1 MQYASILRR
10 SSVESRFGLDTH
22 SARLVELVANS
33 ELSELDDATIHA
45 LRIFLADTLAVGIAG
60 KCNPA
65 AEGILA
71 AMQANGGAGEVSC
84 LGRPDVSLPAHQAA
98 VVNGFQI
105 HCLEWDGL
113 HEPSV
118 VIALCANV
126 AALHA
131 ELANS
136 DASLGELLLAFA
148 VGVET
153 AVFFGSAAASAPR
166 FFRPSAAGVMGAAM
180 AVGKLRGYN
189 AEQIHNLLGLAFSQ
203 VSGTMQ
209 AHWEGSEALA
219 LQVGFA
225 ARAAITAADLVAHGI
240 TGPREVV
247 SGKFGYFTLIET
259 PENLD
264 GVLAK
269 WGKPW
274 KITEMAHKPFPAGR
288 ATQSVL
294 TALLKMRE
302 ERDFDV
308 EELVT
313 VRADVPS
320 LIALLVSRPWSP
332 DMSPAYARLCLEYV
346 VPRMLLDRTID
357 PARFTD
363 DYLGEPEIEQLAARV
378 ECVVDDNPDPN
389 ALGPQSVTIALKDGT
404 ELSQFVDAPLG
415 SPGFPLSAEQRVD
428 KIARCFVAG
437 DWDADP
443 ADFMAAFENA
453 ALDQQARNLVFAQT
467 GGGV

>member
-1 MQYASILRR
+1 MQDTSIFRR
-10 SSVESRFGLDTH
+10 SFTESRFGLDTH
-22 SARLVELVANS
+22 SARLVDLVANAEFS
-33 ELSELDDATIHA
+33 ALDDPTVHA

-71 AMQANGGAGEVSC
+71 AMQMCGGAGEVSC
-84 LGRPDVSLPAHQAA
+84 LGRPGVILPAYEAS

-126 AALHA
+126 AALYT
-131 ELANS
+131 ELVNS
-136 DASLGELLLAFA
+136 DASFGELLLAFA

-153 AVFFGSAAASAPR
+153 AVFFGSAAGSAPR

-180 AVGKLRGYN
+180 AVGKIRGYN
-189 AEQIHNLLGLAFSQ
+189 REELHNLLGIAYSQ
-203 VSGTMQ
+203 VGGTMQ
-209 AHWEGSEALA
+209 AHWEGSDALA

-240 TGPREVV
+240 TGPHEVV

-259 PENLD
+259 PEDLD
-264 GVLAK
+264 GVLAQ

-294 TALLKMRE
+294 TALLKMRV
-302 ERDFDV
+302 ERDFEASDV
-308 EELVT
+308 AN

-320 LIALLVSRPWSP
+320 LISLLVSRPWSP
-332 DMSPAYARLCLEYV
+332 KMSPAYARLCLEYV
-346 VPRMLLDRTID
+346 VPRMLLDGTID
-357 PARFTD
+357 PLRFTNNFFNQA
-363 DYLGEPEIEQLAARV
+363 EVAKMAKTI
-378 ECVVDDNPDPN
+378 ECVVDDNADPN
-389 ALGPQSVTIALKDGT
+389 ALGPQSVTVTLKDGT
-404 ELSQFVDAPLG
+404 EMTQVVDAPLG
-415 SPGFPLSAEQRVD
+415 SPAHPLTAEQRID
-428 KIARCFVAG
+428 KIARCFAAG
-437 DWDADP
+437 GWKAN
-443 ADFMAAFENA
+443 AGDFMADFESGR
-453 ALDQQARNLVFAQT
+453 LDQPARDFVLSKT
-467 GGGV
+467 GGTA

>member
-1 MQYASILRR
+1 
-10 SSVESRFGLDTH
+10 
-22 SARLVELVANS
+22 
-33 ELSELDDATIHA
+33 
-45 LRIFLADTLAVGIAG
+45 
-60 KCNPA
+60 
-65 AEGILA
+65 
-71 AMQANGGAGEVSC
+71 
-84 LGRPDVSLPAHQAA
+84 
-98 VVNGFQI
+98 
-105 HCLEWDGL
+105 
-113 HEPSV
+113 
-118 VIALCANV
+118 
-126 AALHA
+126 
-131 ELANS
+131 
-136 DASLGELLLAFA
+136 
-148 VGVET
+148 
-153 AVFFGSAAASAPR
+153 
-166 FFRPSAAGVMGAAM
+166 
-180 AVGKLRGYN
+180 
-189 AEQIHNLLGLAFSQ
+189 
-203 VSGTMQ
+203 
-209 AHWEGSEALA
+209 
-219 LQVGFA
+219 
-225 ARAAITAADLVAHGI
+225 
-240 TGPREVV
+240 
-247 SGKFGYFTLIET
+247 
-259 PENLD
+259 
-264 GVLAK
+264 
-269 WGKPW
+269 
-274 KITEMAHKPFPAGR
+274 MAHKPFPAGR

-308 EELVT
+308 EEIVT

-363 DYLGEPEIEQLAARV
+363 DYFGEPEIKQLAARV

-443 ADFMAAFENA
+443 ADFIAAFENA

>member
-1 MQYASILRR
+1 
-10 SSVESRFGLDTH
+10 
-22 SARLVELVANS
+22 
-33 ELSELDDATIHA
+33 
-45 LRIFLADTLAVGIAG
+45 
-60 KCNPA
+60 
-65 AEGILA
+65 
-71 AMQANGGAGEVSC
+71 
-84 LGRPDVSLPAHQAA
+84 
-98 VVNGFQI
+98 
-105 HCLEWDGL
+105 
-113 HEPSV
+113 
-118 VIALCANV
+118 
-126 AALHA
+126 
-131 ELANS
+131 
-136 DASLGELLLAFA
+136 
-148 VGVET
+148 
-153 AVFFGSAAASAPR
+153 
-166 FFRPSAAGVMGAAM
+166 M

-189 AEQIHNLLGLAFSQ
+189 AEQIHNLLGLAYSQ

-308 EELVT
+308 EEIVT

-363 DYLGEPEIEQLAARV
+363 DYFGEPEIKQLAARV

-389 ALGPQSVTIALKDGT
+389 ALGPQSVTITLKDGT

-443 ADFMAAFENA
+443 ADFIAAFENA